1 MKVGRWWRRAG
12 NPYPLVG
19 TGPSTTRKLGDGG
32 SRCPAGDG
40 TGCSSLPSLSQTGHK
55 GGEKED
61 AMKFTKE
68 FLQEMEGE
76 TVEDRIIGVGRWSIH
91 HARVFKHEGKFYAT
105 NYSVGATE
113 NQEEAPYEYSPDE
126 IECEEVFPYER
137 TVTVYKPAAAVGV

>member
-1 MKVGRWWRRAG
+1 
-12 NPYPLVG
+12 
-19 TGPSTTRKLGDGG
+19 
-32 SRCPAGDG
+32 
-40 TGCSSLPSLSQTGHK
+40 
-55 GGEKED
+55 
-61 AMKFTKE
+61 MKFTKE

-137 TVTVYKPAAAVGV
+137 TVTVYKPAAAVAHQRPTRRAGARTSVSWGLRKLARTTARPHRVGA